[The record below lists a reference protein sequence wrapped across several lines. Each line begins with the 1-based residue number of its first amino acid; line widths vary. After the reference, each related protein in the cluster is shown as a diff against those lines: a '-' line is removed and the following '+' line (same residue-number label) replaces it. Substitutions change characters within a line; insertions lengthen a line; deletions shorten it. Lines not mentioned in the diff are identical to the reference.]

1 MSNTTAA
8 LESDDGRGRAADR
21 PGEIPAKGWRDIVF
35 RVKDELSKDNI
46 GIVASGVAFYAF
58 LAIFP
63 ALAASISIYGLVAD
77 PADIQQQLA
86 TLSGI
91 LPEQA
96 QEILDQ
102 QLGSIAA
109 QPQAAL
115 SIGLVI
121 GLLTAIWSAMA
132 GVKTLIIALNIV
144 YDEEEKRGFLK
155 LNAVAFALTIGIILF
170 AILALSLIVA
180 LPALLGNLGLGENVQ
195 LWASILRWPLL
206 ALSAMIILAV
216 LYRYGPSRSQPRWQ
230 WVSWGAVVATLLW
243 IIGSA
248 LFSFYVSN
256 FGNYNETYGAVG
268 AIVILLLWFYITAYI
283 VLLGGEL
290 NAEMEHQ
297 TARDTTTGESKTLG
311 TRNAYVADTVGK
323 SSEDADEEQPE
334 GTGPNRSGQPK
345 RIGQDMGEPAF
356 GRNSRNEAAASHP
369 TWQTL
374 SPGEFI
380 DHTLRRFKS
389 HQTSDYA
396 NLKNMAKQHP
406 LPFTL
411 IGIGCIWLMLSSP
424 VPQQDIPK
432 QNA

>member
-8 LESDDGRGRAADR
+8 LESDYGRGRAADR
-21 PGEIPAKGWRDIVF
+21 PGEIPAKGWRDIAF

-63 ALAASISIYGLVAD
+63 ALAASISIYGLIAD

-115 SIGLVI
+115 GIGAII

-155 LNAVAFALTIGIILF
+155 LNAVAFTLTIGIILF

-180 LPALLGNLGLGENVQ
+180 LPALFGNLGLGENIQ

-206 ALSAMIILAV
+206 ALSAMIILTV

-297 TARDTTTGESKTLG
+297 TARDTTTGEPKTLG

-323 SSEDADEEQPE
+323 SSEDHADEEQPE
-334 GTGPNRSGQPK
+334 GTDSN
-345 RIGQDMGEPAF
+345 AT
-356 GRNSRNEAAASHP
+356 NNRNEAAVSSFPPH
-369 TWQTL
+369 

-389 HQTSDYA
+389 NKASEYA
-396 NLKNMAKQHP
+396 NLKSIAKQHP

-411 IGIGCIWLMLSSP
+411 IGIGCVWLMLSSP
-424 VPQQDIPK
+424 TPQGDFPK
-432 QNA
+432 RNA